1 MNNLQ
6 PLTRPALEVLIVED
20 SATQAQRL
28 AYILEQNGYAAMPAA
43 NGRLALEAI
52 RRRRPDLIIS
62 DIVMPEMDG
71 YELCAAV
78 KADAELRDIPF
89 ILVTTLAEPADVIRG
104 LECGAD
110 NFILKPYDD
119 QFLTARVQLALAKRG
134 RHRPATP
141 EVATEIV
148 FDGKQYIITAGHSQI
163 LDLLVSIYD
172 SATRRNKELA
182 AAERALRALNS
193 NLDRLVV
200 ERTEELREATRRHLA
215 LLGNL
220 QGMAYRRRCDGD
232 RGLEFVSEGC
242 RALLGV
248 APADLTNLRKSFID
262 LVHPDDL
269 VRIRRKTLENLAA
282 RVPNEYEYRLRHA
295 DGSWRWVWEK
305 SHAIYDAAGKALAIE
320 GFVTDV
326 TDRLKLAEQLRE
338 SQRMDAIGRL
348 TGGLA
353 HDLNNYL
360 AVLIGNLDLLADRPH
375 VDPETPRHIEGAI
388 GGALRGAELT
398 RSLLAFSRRQPLDPK
413 VLDPGE
419 RVAEVVKL
427 LRRTIGEKIV
437 IELDAAAGLWPV
449 EVDGAQLDSC
459 VLNLANNTRDAMP
472 GGGKLTISVRNVAA
486 GEDGAP
492 IGDHVLI
499 EFADNGSGMT
509 PEIMA
514 QVFEPFFTTKG
525 PGHGTGL
532 GLSMVHGFVHQS
544 GGAIRLTSILG
555 TGTTV
560 RIYLPR
566 ATRAA
571 VAAAVT
577 PSRPGPVGG
586 GESVLVVD
594 DNEQVRAAAAAQ
606 LVALGYRVTQVEN
619 GDAALAL
626 LEAGTGRFDLIFTD
640 LVMPGRLD
648 GYELAQVVLARWPGK
663 KVLMTSGS
671 WSRAGEAPEPLRNV
685 TMLHKPYRKLE
696 LARAVVAAL
705 AA

>member
-1 MNNLQ
+1 MDNLQ
-6 PLTRPALEVLIVED
+6 KPILSPVEVMIVED

-28 AYILEQNGYAAMPAA
+28 AHILEQHGYVVIPVA
-43 NGRLALEAI
+43 NGRIALEAV
-52 RRRRPDLIIS
+52 RHRKPGLIIS

-71 YELCAAV
+71 YQLCSAV

-89 ILVTTLAEPADVIRG
+89 ILVTTLAEPTDVIRG

-119 QFLTARVQLALAKRG
+119 VFLAGRVRLALAKRG
-134 RHRPATP
+134 LDRPEKP
-141 EVATEIV
+141 EAATEID
-148 FDGKQYIITAGHSQI
+148 FDGKHYVITAGRSQI
-163 LDLLVSIYD
+163 LDLLISIYD
-172 SATRRNKELA
+172 SAMRRNKELA
-182 AAERALRALNS
+182 TAERALRALNA

-200 ERTEELREATRRHLA
+200 ERTAELREATRRHLA

-242 RALLGV
+242 RVLLGV
-248 APADLTNLRKSFID
+248 APAELTDLRKSFVD

-282 RVPNEYEYRLRHA
+282 RMPNEYEYRIRHA
-295 DGSWRWVWEK
+295 DGTWRWVWEK
-305 SHAIYDAAGKALAIE
+305 SHGIYDDSGTAVAIE

-360 AVLIGNLDLLADRPH
+360 AVIIGNLDLLAERPH

-413 VLDPGE
+413 VMDPGP
-419 RVAEVVKL
+419 RVAEVVQL
-427 LRRTIGEKIV
+427 LKRTIGEKV
-437 IELDAAAGLWPV
+437 VVELDVAADLWPV

-472 GGGKLTISVRNVAA
+472 GGGKLSIAVRNVAA

-492 IGDHVLI
+492 IGNHVLI
-499 EFADNGSGMT
+499 EFVDTGTGMA

-514 QVFEPFFTTKG
+514 QVFEPFFTTNG

-544 GGAIRLTSILG
+544 GGAIRLSSIVG

-571 VAAAVT
+571 VEAAVG
-577 PSRPGPVGG
+577 PSKPVPVGG
-586 GESVLVVD
+586 GQSVLVVD
-594 DNEQVRAAAAAQ
+594 DNEQVRAAAAEQ
-606 LVALGYRVTQVEN
+606 LVSLGYRVTEVEN

-626 LEAGTGRFDLIFTD
+626 LEAEIGRFDLVFTD
-640 LVMPGRLD
+640 LVMPGRID
-648 GYELAQVVLARWPGK
+648 GYELAQLVLERWPGK

-685 TMLHKPYRKLE
+685 TMLHKPYRKVE
-696 LARAVVAAL
+696 LGRAMVAAL

>member
-1 MNNLQ
+1 MS
-6 PLTRPALEVLIVED
+6 EVPQAPTAPIEILIVED

-28 AYILEQNGYAAMPAA
+28 AHILGKLGYGVVSAA
-43 NGRLALEAI
+43 NGRIALEML
-52 RRRRPDLIIS
+52 RRRKPALIIS
-62 DIVMPEMDG
+62 DIIMPEMDG
-71 YELCAAV
+71 YELCSTV
-78 KADAELRDIPF
+78 KADADLRHIPF
-89 ILVTTLAEPADVIRG
+89 ILVTTLVSPGDVIRG

-110 NFILKPYDD
+110 NFILKPYDEG
-119 QFLTARVQLALAKRG
+119 FLAERVRVALLSRG
-134 RHRPATP
+134 HGRPRTSEA
-141 EVATEIV
+141 AIEIV
-148 FDGKQYIITAGHSQI
+148 FDGERRVITAGRAQV
-163 LDLLVSIYD
+163 LDLLMSIFD
-172 SATRRNKELA
+172 AAMRRNKELA
-182 AAERALRALNS
+182 AAESALRVLNS

-200 ERTEELREATRRHLA
+200 ERTEELREATRRHIT

-242 RALLGV
+242 RSLLGV
-248 APADLTNLRKSFID
+248 TPAELTADRKTLIS

-269 VRIRRKTLENLAA
+269 ARVRRGTLEGLAA
-282 RVPNEYEYRLRHA
+282 KSPRDYEYRVRHA

-305 SHAIYDAAGKALAIE
+305 SQGVYDAAGKAVAIE
-320 GFVTDV
+320 GFITDV

-360 AVLIGNLDLLADRPH
+360 AVIIGNLDLLAERPH
-375 VDPETPRHIEGAI
+375 VDVETPRHIEGAI

-398 RSLLAFSRRQPLDPK
+398 RSLLAFSRRQPLDPT
-413 VLDPGE
+413 VIAPGA

-427 LRRTIGEKIV
+427 LKRTIGEKIV
-437 IELDAAAGLWPV
+437 VDFAAAPDLWTI

-459 VLNLANNTRDAMP
+459 ILNLANNTRDAMP
-472 GGGKLTISVRNVAA
+472 GGGRLSITVRNVS
-486 GEDGAP
+486 GGKDGAP

-499 EFADNGSGMT
+499 EFVDDGSGMS

-555 TGTTV
+555 NGTTV

-566 ATRAA
+566 ATREA
-571 VAAAVT
+571 VEAKT
-577 PSRPGPVGG
+577 RPAKPAPIGG
-586 GESVLVVD
+586 GENVLVVD
-594 DNEQVRAAAAAQ
+594 DNDQVRAAAGEQ
-606 LVALGYRVTQVEN
+606 LLALGYRVTEAKS

-626 LEAGTGRFDLIFTD
+626 LERDASRFDLVFTD

-648 GYELAQVVLARWPGK
+648 GYELVQLVLERWPGK
-663 KVLMTSGS
+663 KVLITSGS
-671 WSRAGEAPEPLRNV
+671 SSQAGEAPGEVRSVPILR
-685 TMLHKPYRKLE
+685 KPFRKVE
-696 LARAVVAAL
+696 LARAVAAAL
-705 AA
+705 S

>member
-1 MNNLQ
+1 MNSLQ
-6 PLTRPALEVLIVED
+6 QPIPTPIEVLIVED
-20 SATQAQRL
+20 SPTQAQRL
-28 AYILEQNGYAAMPAA
+28 VHILGQNGYLAVPVT

-52 RRRRPDLIIS
+52 RHRKPDLIIS

-71 YELCAAV
+71 YQLCSSV
-78 KADAELRDIPF
+78 KADTELRDIPF

-110 NFILKPYDD
+110 NFILKPYDEN
-119 QFLTARVQLALAKRG
+119 FLTARVRLALAKRG
-134 RHRPATP
+134 GDRPATP

-172 SATRRNKELA
+172 SAARRNKELA
-182 AAERALRALNS
+182 AAERALRTLNS

-200 ERTEELREATRRHLA
+200 ERTADLREATRRHLA

-242 RALLGV
+242 RALLGL
-248 APADLTNLRKSFID
+248 APSELTDLRRSFVDI
-262 LVHPDDL
+262 VHPDDL
-269 VRIRRKTLENLAA
+269 ARIRRKTLENLAA
-282 RVPNEYEYRLRHA
+282 RRPNEYEYRVRHA

-305 SHAIYDAAGKALAIE
+305 SHGIYGDDGRALAIE

-360 AVLIGNLDLLADRPH
+360 AVIIGNLDLLAERPH

-388 GGALRGAELT
+388 GGALRGTELT

-413 VLDPGE
+413 VLDPGA

-427 LRRTIGEKIV
+427 LKRTIGEKVV
-437 IELDAAAGLWPV
+437 IELETAADLWPV

-472 GGGKLTISVRNVAA
+472 GGGRLSIAVRNVAA
-486 GEDGAP
+486 GEGGAP
-492 IGDHVLI
+492 IGDHVLM
-499 EFADNGSGMT
+499 EFVDTGSGMT
-509 PEIMA
+509 PEVMA

-544 GGAIRLTSILG
+544 GGAIRLSSILG

-577 PSRPGPVGG
+577 PSKPAPVGG

-594 DNEQVRAAAAAQ
+594 DNEQVRAAAAEQ

-626 LEAGTGRFDLIFTD
+626 LEADAARFELVFTD
-640 LVMPGRLD
+640 LVMPGRID
-648 GYELAQVVLARWPGK
+648 GYELAQLVIKRWPTK

-685 TMLHKPYRKLE
+685 TLLHKPYRKLE
-696 LARAVVAAL
+696 LARAIVTAL